1 VEGGKAYALNRRFLC
16 PLRSSW
22 LSQTAALSHLI
33 NFLPILSTPSS
44 KSITPQQPAYS
55 SPHLRS
61 VLRFILFPTP
71 STRGGSLEFSIPLSD
86 EAQEE
91 ELEEG
96 VERGLEVE
104 DDVVEEFGN
113 VMEEKRD
120 FRWAVFR
127 EIRSV

>member
-1 VEGGKAYALNRRFLC
+1 V
-16 PLRSSW
+16 
-22 LSQTAALSHLI
+22 
-33 NFLPILSTPSS
+33 
-44 KSITPQQPAYS
+44 
-55 SPHLRS
+55 
-61 VLRFILFPTP
+61 
-71 STRGGSLEFSIPLSD
+71 
-86 EAQEE
+86 
-91 ELEEG
+91 LEEG